1 MARAH
6 DTMMN
11 PPIEELLDTVDSK
24 FSLVTLAA
32 RRARQINSYFNQLGD
47 GLGHMVPPQVSSVAR
62 KPLSIGFEEIA
73 AHKIVRVELPDPE
86 VEPAPTPRRHRRLI
100 VRRHRPPCSPESASS
115 SVSPG
120 ALPPTRPS
128 KSAAGWSTP
137 APTSSR

>member
-47 GLGHMVPPQVSSVAR
+47 GLGHMVPPQVSSIAR

-73 AHKIVRVELPDPE
+73 AHKIVRVELPDPADE
-86 VEPAPTPRRHRRLI
+86 TKADEAGDD
-100 VRRHRPPCSPESASS
+100 
-115 SVSPG
+115 SV
-120 ALPPTRPS
+120 A
-128 KSAAGWSTP
+128 
-137 APTSSR
+137 

>member
-47 GLGHMVPPQVSSVAR
+47 GLGHMVPPQVSSIAR

-73 AHKIVRVELPDPE
+73 AHKIVRVELPTPE
-86 VEPAPTPRRHRRLI
+86 EA
-100 VRRHRPPCSPESASS
+100 ADAD
-115 SVSPG
+115 SV
-120 ALPPTRPS
+120 ANETV
-128 KSAAGWSTP
+128 A
-137 APTSSR
+137 

>member
-73 AHKIVRVELPDPE
+73 AHKIVRVELPDPVDE
-86 VEPAPTPRRHRRLI
+86 
-100 VRRHRPPCSPESASS
+100 
-115 SVSPG
+115 
-120 ALPPTRPS
+120 
-128 KSAAGWSTP
+128 AAADGTGDETV
-137 APTSSR
+137 A